1 MYISLIKLFLI
12 FIIISFLG
20 YILEVIVCSYNYKKL
35 VNRGFFFGP
44 YCPIYGL
51 GGIIIIWC
59 LNRYY
64 EDPIVVFIMGTVL
77 TSLIEY
83 YTSYVLE
90 KIFHN
95 RWWDYS
101 NRPDNI
107 NGRICIGN
115 SIFFGVGSLVIV
127 YWLYPA
133 ILSLF
138 NLFTDKTLIIIG
150 SILLF
155 IFLLDVIASF
165 VIAYNLRH
173 RIIIA
178 EELKAEKLKR
188 IPIIINKKYKEEIE
202 KLKIVSNRLIKAFP
216 NISKNNEEEL
226 DIIWKFRKNLKES
239 KKNKKA
245 K

>member
-1 MYISLIKLFLI
+1 MYINFIKFFLT

-20 YILEVIVCSYNYKKL
+20 YLLEVVVCSYGYKKL

-51 GGIIIIWC
+51 GGVLIIWC

-64 EDPIVVFIMGTVL
+64 DDPIIVFIVGMFL

-83 YTSYVLE
+83 YTSYLLE

-101 NRPDNI
+101 NRKDNI
-107 NGRICIGN
+107 NGRICVGN
-115 SIFFGVGSLVIV
+115 SIFFGLASCLTI
-127 YWLYPA
+127 YLIYPG

-138 NLFTDKTLIIIG
+138 NLLSNKILIISGNI
-150 SILLF
+150 ILVVF
-155 IFLLDVIASF
+155 MIDVFASF
-165 VIAYNLRH
+165 LIAYNLRH

-178 EELKAEKLKR
+178 EELKTEKLKMLPLVISR
-188 IPIIINKKYKEEIE
+188 KYKEKIK

-216 NISKNNEEEL
+216 NIYNENKEEL
-226 DIIWKFRKNLKES
+226 DIIFKIRKKIKEQ
-239 KKNKKA
+239 KKNK
-245 K
+245 

>member
-35 VNRGFFFGP
+35 VNRGFFFGQ

-216 NISKNNEEEL
+216 NISKNNKEEL
-226 DIIWKFRKNLKES
+226 DLIWRFRKNIKES
-239 KKNKKA
+239 KKNKKD

>member
-1 MYISLIKLFLI
+1 MK
-12 FIIISFLG
+12 
-20 YILEVIVCSYNYKKL
+20 ILL
-35 VNRGFFFGP
+35 
-44 YCPIYGL
+44 L
-51 GGIIIIWC
+51 
-59 LNRYY
+59 
-64 EDPIVVFIMGTVL
+64 
-77 TSLIEY
+77 SLIEY

-216 NISKNNEEEL
+216 NISKNNKEEL
-226 DIIWKFRKNLKES
+226 DLIWSFRKNIKES
-239 KKNKKA
+239 KKNKKD

>member
-1 MYISLIKLFLI
+1 MIFFK

-216 NISKNNEEEL
+216 NISKNNKEEL
-226 DIIWKFRKNLKES
+226 DLIWRFRKNIKES
-239 KKNKKA
+239 KKNKKD

>member
-1 MYISLIKLFLI
+1 MYTWFIKFFLT

-20 YILEVIVCSYNYKKL
+20 YLLEVIVCSYGYKKL

-51 GGIIIIWC
+51 GGVLIIWC

-64 EDPIVVFIMGTVL
+64 EDPIIVFIVGMFL

-83 YTSYVLE
+83 YTSYLLE

-101 NRPDNI
+101 GRKDSI
-107 NGRICIGN
+107 NGRICVGN
-115 SIFFGVGSLVIV
+115 SVFFGVGSCLII
-127 YWLYPA
+127 YLIYPA
-133 ILSLF
+133 ILAFYNTVNINWL
-138 NLFTDKTLIIIG
+138 LIVG
-150 SILLF
+150 SIILVIF
-155 IFLLDVIASF
+155 IIDVIASF

-178 EELKAEKLKR
+178 EELKEEKLKM
-188 IPIIINKKYKEEIE
+188 IPIVISKKYKEEIK

-216 NISKNNEEEL
+216 NISKDNKEEL
-226 DIIWKFRKNLKES
+226 DIIFKIRKKIKEQ
-239 KKNKKA
+239 KKKK
-245 K
+245 